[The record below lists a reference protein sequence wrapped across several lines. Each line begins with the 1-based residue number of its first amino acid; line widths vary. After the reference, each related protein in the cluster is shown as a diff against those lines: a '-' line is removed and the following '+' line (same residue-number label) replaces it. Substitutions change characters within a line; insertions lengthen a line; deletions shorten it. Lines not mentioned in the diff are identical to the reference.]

1 MKKNGRAIDLGR
13 ETRPVGPGG
22 SSVRKRK
29 GFVAIGLLAE
39 SLMRDINRK
48 RH

>member
-1 MKKNGRAIDLGR
+1 MKKNGRAINLGR
-13 ETRPVGPGG
+13 ETRPVGPEGVAG
-22 SSVRKRK
+22 RKRVGMK
-29 GFVAIGLLAE
+29 SIGELAG